1 MQIAQ
6 SVKAAGGRAFFVG
19 GYVRDRLMGLS
30 CKDIDLEVYGLA
42 PQKLREVLA
51 DFGEVYDRGASFGVL
66 GLRHSDLDIAMPR
79 RESRTGR
86 GHGDFDVSVDPFL
99 SYEDASRR
107 RDFTINAMMLDP
119 LTGEILDFWGGRTD
133 LEKKIIRHVC
143 DATFGDDAL
152 RVFRAA
158 QFAARLQ
165 AEIAP
170 ATIEISRGMD
180 VTSLSRERV
189 YEELVKA
196 LMKAEKPSVFFRALI
211 TMGHLREFFPEVADT
226 VGVAQNPKF
235 HPEGDVF
242 EHTALTL
249 DAAARLRDQAKE
261 SVNFMLA
268 ALCHDLG
275 KANASEVIDG
285 RITSY
290 RHPETGVPLAEAQ
303 LLRLTSNART
313 LAYVKNMVL
322 LHMRPNM
329 LAASLSKKKKTRQ
342 LFWESLCPE
351 DLILLSRADAEG
363 KLDAPYDARYWD
375 FLQERLKDYYACL
388 ERPMVTG
395 KDLIQAGCKPGPA
408 LGRRIA
414 RARQL
419 HFSGLEK
426 NRALHQ
432 VLKEIPPEET

>member
-1 MQIAQ
+1 M
-6 SVKAAGGRAFFVG
+6 
-19 GYVRDRLMGLS
+19 
-30 CKDIDLEVYGLA
+30 
-42 PQKLREVLA
+42 
-51 DFGEVYDRGASFGVL
+51 
-66 GLRHSDLDIAMPR
+66 
-79 RESRTGR
+79 
-86 GHGDFDVSVDPFL
+86 
-99 SYEDASRR
+99 
-107 RDFTINAMMLDP
+107 
-119 LTGEILDFWGGRTD
+119 
-133 LEKKIIRHVC
+133 
-143 DATFGDDAL
+143 
-152 RVFRAA
+152 
-158 QFAARLQ
+158 
-165 AEIAP
+165 
-170 ATIEISRGMD
+170 
-180 VTSLSRERV
+180 
-189 YEELVKA
+189 
-196 LMKAEKPSVFFRALI
+196 
-211 TMGHLREFFPEVADT
+211 
-226 VGVAQNPKF
+226 
-235 HPEGDVF
+235 F
-242 EHTALTL
+242 EHTTLTL
-249 DAAARLRDQAKE
+249 DAAARLRGQAKE
-261 SVNFMLA
+261 PVNFMLG

-275 KANASEVIDG
+275 KVNASEVIDG